1 MTRPGPAIRAV
12 GTRHENDHLDI
23 GCPND
28 ILHGRRG
35 SHGPCSCSRVS
46 VMQRIAGRS
55 HGLRRFGRRLIVR
68 AFCHVSAIPLLTF
81 GSPTAAFAQ
90 TQLGEQAVVT
100 IDGEALQWSG
110 VVATDANDS
119 LLAVMT
125 ESDPVLH
132 LFLIRDGRHVAS
144 WGRRGEG
151 PGEFESS
158 AGMALAGDR
167 VYALDT
173 TQRRIAIFD
182 LAGVLI
188 ESTLLNDLPFPFAD
202 RLHRARGDTVFIG
215 AFEPMGQ
222 GRTVTAW
229 TSDGFAKEVLAYQAG
244 TRDDLIRLEAPDAPG
259 LTLPGPFR
267 TRPLWSVDQ
276 VSGNILY
283 WPGQGRDIQV
293 IGLDGSI
300 DETIPLPVD
309 DLLEVTSEDREHWIQ
324 TGIPRDFQG
333 IRAFEPLRRV
343 ARDIVEFPEHHPLL
357 YNIISGPHNTMW
369 LRRTPNGR
377 SQIIWDVVTSRGTS
391 RVLLS
396 RGQKLLGLHSGYA
409 VILMTD
415 DIGQEVVELRLVQE
429 LGRN

>member
-1 MTRPGPAIRAV
+1 
-12 GTRHENDHLDI
+12 
-23 GCPND
+23 
-28 ILHGRRG
+28 
-35 SHGPCSCSRVS
+35 
-46 VMQRIAGRS
+46 MQRIAGRS
-55 HGLRRFGRRLIVR
+55 HGLRRFGRRLVMR

-90 TQLGEQAVVT
+90 SQLGEQAVVT

-144 WGRRGEG
+144 WGRKGEG

-173 TQRRIAIFD
+173 TQRSIAVFD

-188 ESTLLNDLPFPFAD
+188 ESILVNDLSFPFAD
-202 RLHRARGDTVFIG
+202 RLHRARGDTILIG

-244 TRDDLIRLEAPDAPG
+244 TRDDLIEAPDAPG
-259 LTLPGPFR
+259 LTLPRPFR

-309 DLLEVTSEDREHWIQ
+309 DLLEVTSEDQEHWIRESFGFLMGLVSKG
-324 TGIPRDFQG
+324 TAAEATAAGG
-333 IRAFEPLRRV
+333 LKCTPLACCTV
-343 ARDIVEFPEHHPLL
+343 DANDEICDCFWKSEVEFPEHHPLL
-357 YNIISGPHNTMW
+357 YSIISGPHNTMW

-396 RGQKLLGLHSGYA
+396 RGQRLLGLHSGYA

-415 DIGQEVVELRLVQE
+415 DTGQEVVELRLVQE